1 MSRLPIRVR
10 LTLAF
15 ALVMTVVLAAV
26 GAFLH
31 ARTGAALA
39 EQIDESLATRAVAL
53 TGLIRERTGHV
64 RGEDLSGGEEEFA
77 EVVEPDGSLIAS
89 SRSTARPAVSPRE
102 AARAASEAFFLRRE
116 AVAGI
121 DDRPLR
127 LRVAPVRVGER
138 TVVLVVGASLE
149 DRADALAG
157 LRTQLLV
164 VGPLALLLSSLAG
177 YGLAAAALRPVDA
190 MRRRAAEISAERP
203 GERLPVPE
211 GEDEVRRLGE
221 TLNAMLDRLEAGL
234 ARERR
239 FVADASHELRTPL
252 ALLRAEL
259 ELALRRPRSLA
270 ELEDALRSV
279 SDEVERLAR
288 LAEDLLVL
296 ARADEGR
303 LPLRREPVATGELLT
318 TVAGRFAARAAG
330 EGRAIVVSEGC
341 EQVHGDRLRLEQAVG
356 NLVDNALRHG
366 TGTVRLD
373 AERDDGLV
381 ALSVRDEGPGFPSEF
396 LPRACERFARA
407 DDARTG
413 GTAGLGLAI
422 VDAIA
427 RGHGG
432 AVRVANTPGGGAVV
446 WMTVPAEGTPSGE
459 R

>member
-31 ARTGAALA
+31 ARMGAALA
-39 EQIDESLATRAVAL
+39 EQIDESLAARAAAL
-53 TGLIRERTGHV
+53 TGLIRERGGHV
-64 RGEDLSGGEEEFA
+64 QREDLSGGEEELA

-89 SRSTARPAVSPRE
+89 SRLAARPVVSEHE
-102 AARAASEAFFLRRE
+102 AARGASEAFFSRRE
-116 AVAGI
+116 AVASI
-121 DDRPLR
+121 DDHPLR
-127 LRVAPVRVGER
+127 LRVAPVRIGER

-211 GEDEVRRLGE
+211 AEDEVRRLGE

-239 FVADASHELRTPL
+239 FVGDASHELRTPL

-259 ELALRRPRSLA
+259 EIALRRRRSAA
-270 ELEDALRSV
+270 ELEDGLRSV
-279 SDEVERLAR
+279 SEEVERLAR

-303 LPLRREPVATGELLT
+303 LPLRREPVAARDLLA
-318 TVAGRFAARAAG
+318 TVAGRFAARATG
-330 EGRAIVVSEGC
+330 EGRAIIVSDGSER
-341 EQVHGDRLRLEQAVG
+341 VRGDRLRLEQAVG

-366 TGTVRLD
+366 AGTIRLD
-373 AERDDGLV
+373 AERQDGLV
-381 ALSVRDEGPGFPSEF
+381 ALCVGDEGPGFPPEF

-427 RGHGG
+427 RAHGG
-432 AVRVANTPGGGAVV
+432 AVRAANRRGGGAVV
-446 WMTVPAEGTPSGE
+446 SMTVPAEGSASSA